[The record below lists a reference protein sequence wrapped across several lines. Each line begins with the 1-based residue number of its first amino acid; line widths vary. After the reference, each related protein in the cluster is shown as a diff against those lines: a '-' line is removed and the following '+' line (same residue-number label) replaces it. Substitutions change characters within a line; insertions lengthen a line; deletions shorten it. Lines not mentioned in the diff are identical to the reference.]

1 MHKRTYTSPEEKV
14 QAVEEYLGGTESL
27 NQTAEKWEVHRTT
40 FQKWLLNY
48 ELFGEE
54 GLYPRAGNQYYS
66 ELLKRQAVELYLS
79 GQASEEE
86 VCKKYR
92 IRSRTQLEQWISW
105 YHGQKEFRP
114 AGGVRRGTR
123 MTRNYEEQKTVVAYC
138 VAHGRSYTLTAV
150 YFG

>member
-1 MHKRTYTSPEEKV
+1 MRKRTYTSPEEKV

-27 NQTAEKWEVHRTT
+27 NQTAKKWEVHRTT

-54 GLYPRAGNQYYS
+54 GLYPRAENQYYS
-66 ELLKRQAVELYLS
+66 ESLKRQAVELYLS

-114 AGGVRRGTR
+114 AGGRKERLSDD
-123 MTRNYEEQKTVVAYC
+123 QK
-138 VAHGRSYTLTAV
+138 L
-150 YFG
+150 